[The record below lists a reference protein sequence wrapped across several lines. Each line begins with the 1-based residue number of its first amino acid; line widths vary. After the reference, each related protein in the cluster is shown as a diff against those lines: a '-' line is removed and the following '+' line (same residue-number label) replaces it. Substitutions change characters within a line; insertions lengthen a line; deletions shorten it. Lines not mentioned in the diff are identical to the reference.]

1 MVLFFVLWV
10 HAELECCLR
19 AFPQKWTFSSGPR
32 VSPVLLCCVTLTP
45 LEYLHS
51 IQPQSF
57 PWGPTPQ
64 PEPPHPAPTCCR
76 QMRVC
81 ELLFG
86 WKLQFG
92 TTSVQNFLCFALL
105 CFHLRFLSSPITL
118 LVRGVLV
125 AWKLLLLQDPL
136 LRMDSQDPLSP
147 FLSYLIPSRLAC
159 LSGLLGPLL
168 GFRRCAMGIVPHTG
182 YLLIYL

>member
-1 MVLFFVLWV
+1 M
-10 HAELECCLR
+10 
-19 AFPQKWTFSSGPR
+19 
-32 VSPVLLCCVTLTP
+32 
-45 LEYLHS
+45 
-51 IQPQSF
+51 
-57 PWGPTPQ
+57 
-64 PEPPHPAPTCCR
+64 
-76 QMRVC
+76 
-81 ELLFG
+81 
-86 WKLQFG
+86 
-92 TTSVQNFLCFALL
+92 
-105 CFHLRFLSSPITL
+105 
-118 LVRGVLV
+118 RGVLV